1 MAYRIVNQQGE
12 IMKSVY
18 ICKIPSIEEM
28 NTKWDYEIAHSG
40 EDRGNWIIWKK
51 ENISRFK
58 RGEIIPY
65 YGILGGDIICE
76 ATANIS
82 PNAVQNSGGLVGDTT
97 AYLSAFRTI
106 PEYQGR
112 GYFSA
117 LFRYMVNDLNDRGYT
132 KLTLGVEPTEEKN
145 RQIYSHYGFTEYIK
159 SSTETYPDGTVIDVD
174 YFAKGI

>member
-1 MAYRIVNQQGE
+1 
-12 IMKSVY
+12 MKSNY
-18 ICKIPSIEEM
+18 ICKVPSLQEM

-40 EDRGNWIIWKK
+40 EDKNNWIIWKE

-58 RGEIIPY
+58 RRDIIPY

-76 ATANIS
+76 ATAILAPS
-82 PNAVQNSGGLVGDTT
+82 AVQNSCGLVGDAT

-117 LFRYMVNDLNDRGYT
+117 LYKYMENDLKARGFT
-132 KLTLGVEPTEEKN
+132 RLTLGVEPCEVTN
-145 RQIYSHYGFTEYIK
+145 RQIYAHFGFTEYVK
-159 SSTETYPDGTVIDVD
+159 SATETYPDGTVIDVD
-174 YFAKGI
+174 YFAKSI